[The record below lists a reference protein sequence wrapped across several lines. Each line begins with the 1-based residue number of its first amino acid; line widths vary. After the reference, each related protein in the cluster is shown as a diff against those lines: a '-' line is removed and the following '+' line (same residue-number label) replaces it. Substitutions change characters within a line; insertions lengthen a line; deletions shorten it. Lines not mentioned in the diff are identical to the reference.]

1 LVKLPLRQTT
11 GMVASLFKMATLQGA
26 VPDYTTPVPTVV
38 RQAHPKD
45 AAERGQKT
53 LAVRIAYWRVDGP

>member
-1 LVKLPLRQTT
+1 
-11 GMVASLFKMATLQGA
+11 MVASLFKMATLQGA